1 MTAKKTTTNPKK
13 NPGKSSA
20 AKAASASKTG
30 KEIIASR
37 VDSLVKEKKPKTNRL
52 PKGKPL
58 SEQDLQYFF
67 QLLLEKRRELV
78 GDVDHMNDEAMRNGS
93 TGEISNMPIH
103 MADIGTDNYEQEFML
118 GLIESERKML
128 RDIDR
133 ALAKIKDGT
142 YGICEGTGEPI
153 ERARLEARPEAR
165 YCIEYARKIEQG
177 MVPRPVEDTFLLN
190 AARGEDDEEDSQ

>member
-1 MTAKKTTTNPKK
+1 MTEKKTTRTPKK
-13 NPGKSSA
+13 TTRKSTAPKANPTQKDEKEAIASQPVSA
-20 AKAASASKTG
+20 AA
-30 KEIIASR
+30 
-37 VDSLVKEKKPKTNRL
+37 EKKAKGKKL

-58 SEQDLQYFF
+58 SDKDLEYFF

-142 YGICEGTGEPI
+142 YGVCEGTGEPI
-153 ERARLEARPEAR
+153 ERARLEAKPEAR
-165 YCIEYARKIEQG
+165 YCIAYARRIEQG
-177 MVPRPVEDTFLLN
+177 VVPKPTEDTFLLN
-190 AARGEDDEEDSQ
+190 AVGGGDDDDDD